1 MKGRARHAKERVAR
15 LDIKLDD
22 LKAIVERA
30 KASLSD
36 EDHAALAAA
45 VDTLAFVTQELA
57 EKGASLERLR
67 RLIFGEKSEKTSKI
81 FGKEPTAGS
90 GAAGADDRNAAG
102 AGAKDSGETGDRPKP
117 PGHGRNG
124 AAAYR
129 GATRVKVPHPELAR
143 GAGCPGCKKGKVY
156 PLAAP
161 AVLVRIAGMAPL
173 GATVY
178 ECEQLRCNLCGEVF
192 TAPPPPGVG
201 DEKYDETAAGMIG
214 LLKYGAGVPFNR
226 IQKLEC
232 SLGIPLPASTQ
243 WAVVERAAKLLASAH
258 DGLLDEAAQGEV
270 LHNDDTSMKIL
281 ELTEESRREIL
292 AAAGDRA
299 DDRTGVFT
307 SGIVATR
314 QGHRIAMFFTGPKHA
329 GENLGD
335 VLRRRAA
342 FLSAPIQM
350 CDALSRN
357 PPGEFRTIVAN
368 CLSHARRH
376 FVDLVNDFPEECRFL
391 LETLGEVYKNE
402 AATRGLS
409 ADERLRVHQEQS
421 GPLMDTLDEWLREQI
436 DEHKVEPNSG
446 LGEAI
451 AYVRNHWTKLT
462 VFLRVAGAPLDN
474 NICERALKKAILHRK
489 NALFYK
495 TLNGAHVGDV
505 FMSLIHSAEL
515 NGADPFDYLVALQRH
530 HEDVA
535 KNPAD
540 WMPWNYKDALAG
552 FAHGPSPP
560 SG

>member
-1 MKGRARHAKERVAR
+1 
-15 LDIKLDD
+15 
-22 LKAIVERA
+22 
-30 KASLSD
+30 
-36 EDHAALAAA
+36 
-45 VDTLAFVTQELA
+45 
-57 EKGASLERLR
+57 
-67 RLIFGEKSEKTSKI
+67 
-81 FGKEPTAGS
+81 
-90 GAAGADDRNAAG
+90 
-102 AGAKDSGETGDRPKP
+102 
-117 PGHGRNG
+117 
-124 AAAYR
+124 
-129 GATRVKVPHPELAR
+129 
-143 GAGCPGCKKGKVY
+143 
-156 PLAAP
+156 
-161 AVLVRIAGMAPL
+161 
-173 GATVY
+173 
-178 ECEQLRCNLCGEVF
+178 VF

-258 DGLLDEAAQGEV
+258 DGLLDEAAQGEI

-342 FLSAPIQM
+342 SLSAPIQM

-376 FVDLVNDFPEECRFL
+376 FVDVVNDFPQECRFL

-409 ADERLRVHQEQS
+409 PDERLRVHQEQS
-421 GPLMDTLDEWLREQI
+421 GPLMDTLDGWLREQI